1 MISSLSRFVVIV
13 LIFLS
18 VIVTSPVS
26 AFVANSLDITVTRNG
41 DATALFEFTLEGVI
55 ENAIPQSL
63 LEEELKK
70 GLSTS
75 SEPPVLLSVDRSSAS
90 ILMKGFASTADVP
103 TGTEYR
109 TASMDFT
116 KAQIALQ
123 NSALSS
129 VITAD
134 FSPKKITLTFPDGYS
149 RVFSDINSL
158 PSVTHTVI
166 DLSKP
171 GSSNATAT
179 TGIISVTS
187 SPADAEVYIDNILV
201 GMSPGKFPEIQPGS
215 HTLTVK
221 KDGFDP
227 SERTVSVTAGE
238 TTDVQVILLY
248 STPTPLPSQAGFHPL
263 PGFGWLPALLVLA
276 CLAIAGVRK
285 YS

>member
-1 MISSLSRFVVIV
+1 MYDIFLSRFVVIV

-41 DATALFEFTLEGVI
+41 DATALFKFTLEGVI

-171 GSSNATAT
+171 GPQT
-179 TGIISVTS
+179 
-187 SPADAEVYIDNILV
+187 PRQQ
-201 GMSPGKFPEIQPGS
+201 PE
-215 HTLTVK
+215 
-221 KDGFDP
+221 
-227 SERTVSVTAGE
+227 
-238 TTDVQVILLY
+238 
-248 STPTPLPSQAGFHPL
+248 
-263 PGFGWLPALLVLA
+263 
-276 CLAIAGVRK
+276 
-285 YS
+285 